1 MTDSELVVAAEY
13 KVLVIGEFC
22 TGKTSIVSRF
32 IDNEFTFQTMT
43 TIGIDFQSKVVTVD
57 GVRVRLKVWD
67 TAGQEKFRTIT
78 RMHFRGAQG
87 IVLVYDI
94 TKRDSFENLQYWVER
109 IQEERLRGESLVLL
123 GNKSDLSSEREVS
136 EEYAQSFSRELGI
149 KQFQTSAKDNINIT
163 EAFTYLTERIK
174 DYHGPHN
181 YIEHLAP
188 KRPSFYEET
197 REGTLKL
204 GISPQKNNK
213 IRNKC
218 TCKV

>member
-163 EAFTYLTERIK
+163 EVHFQQNSFLYHCVSGHGTVLLICSKILRSARWVCGHAFRGAQHVTM
-174 DYHGPHN
+174 
-181 YIEHLAP
+181 
-188 KRPSFYEET
+188 
-197 REGTLKL
+197 
-204 GISPQKNNK
+204 
-213 IRNKC
+213 
-218 TCKV
+218 